1 MPAANSRLHIWC
13 NYDFE
18 QMLTRELRERASDH
32 QLTLVNSSV
41 AAPAASSAVPE
52 ILLGQPDVEYL
63 LSHTPRW
70 VEITSAGYAA
80 YDRDDLRESFRERG
94 AFLTNT
100 STVFDEPCA
109 QHLLAM
115 ILALAR
121 ELPRCLDNQRTGRVW
136 LHDESRFGRRFLLN
150 DQKVVIFGFG
160 AIARRLV
167 ELLHPLGMQIVGVRR
182 APRGDEGIPI
192 VRPNESNSHMGEA
205 DHVIDILPANDET
218 AHFFDAARFAACRK
232 GARFYNIGRGTTVN
246 QDALIAA
253 LRSGRLGAA
262 YLDVSDPEP
271 LPPDHPLWE
280 ASNCFITPHIAGTHA
295 NEQARLLR
303 HFLLNL
309 AAFESGQPLN
319 DRVI

>member
-1 MPAANSRLHIWC
+1 MPAANSRLRIWC

-18 QMLTRELRERASDH
+18 ETLARELRERTSSY
-32 QLTLVNSSV
+32 QLTLAHSSV
-41 AAPAASSAVPE
+41 SAPAASAQVPD
-52 ILLGQPDVEYL
+52 ILLGQPDVDYL

-70 VEITSAGYAA
+70 TELTSAGYTA
-80 YDRDDLRESFRERG
+80 YDRDDLRKVFRARSSL
-94 AFLTNT
+94 LTNA
-100 STVFDEPCA
+100 STVFDEACA

-115 ILALAR
+115 IFALAR
-121 ELPRCLDNQRTGRVW
+121 ELPRCLDNQRAGRVW

-150 DQKVVIFGFG
+150 HQKVVIFGFG

-167 ELLHPLGMQIVGVRR
+167 ELLRPLGMQIVGVRR
-182 APRGDEGIPI
+182 TPRGDEGIPI
-192 VRPNESNSHMGEA
+192 VHPNESNSHMADA

-218 AHFFDAARFAACRK
+218 AHFFDAARFGTCRK
-232 GARFYNIGRGTTVN
+232 GARFYNIGRGTTVD
-246 QDALIAA
+246 QAALIAA

-262 YLDVSDPEP
+262 YLDVTDPEP
-271 LPPDHPLWE
+271 LPPDHPLWD
-280 ASNCFITPHIAGTHA
+280 APNCFITPHIGGAHA

-309 AAFESGQPLN
+309 AAFESGQPLS